1 MCLVGLVHM
10 VLRMQEALA
19 HVPVGREEQEPRRV
33 LVEPADRKE
42 AGIASPGYEL
52 CHAGATLGIIHR
64 GQIALGLVKHEV
76 DAAILEMH
84 LAPID
89 AHDINLGIDL
99 AAEFGHDLAVHAH
112 ATGGHEVLRSPA
124 ARDAGAR
131 EELLQAHGK
140 RLFGRCV

>member
-1 MCLVGLVHM
+1 M
-10 VLRMQEALA
+10 
-19 HVPVGREEQEPRRV
+19 
-33 LVEPADRKE
+33 
-42 AGIASPGYEL
+42 
-52 CHAGATLGIIHR
+52 
-64 GQIALGLVKHEV
+64 KHEV

-99 AAEFGHDLAVHAH
+99 AAEFGHDLAFTLTRPAVMRSSDP
-112 ATGGHEVLRSPA
+112 LR